1 MTSPQA
7 GPEGTPALGASRVTG
22 TGRARTRAVPQA
34 TVARLAVYLRML
46 GELVG
51 RGTDTVSSDELAAVC
66 GVNSAM
72 LRKDL
77 SHVGSHGI
85 RGVGY
90 EVGPLLR
97 HLEAALGLTHR
108 QSVALVGIG
117 NLGHALA
124 GYGGFGGRGFPVT
137 ALFDVDPDLVGIKI
151 NGIVVEHVR
160 DIPQTC
166 RERDVTIGM
175 IATPAPA
182 AQGACDLLVRAGV
195 SSILNFAPV
204 VLQVPEQV
212 EVRKVD
218 LAVELQILAFHVAR
232 RHLTG
237 SDRSGHDADAL
248 QSVRGGRPAPD
259 PGRDAVNVRAV
270 VTS

>member
-1 MTSPQA
+1 VTP
-7 GPEGTPALGASRVTG
+7 GPDTAPRVIPEAS
-22 TGRARTRAVPQA
+22 
-34 TVARLAVYLRML
+34 VARLAVYLRML
-46 GELVG
+46 GELAEQG
-51 RGTDTVSSDELAAVC
+51 ADTVSSEELAAAT
-66 GVNSAM
+66 GVNSAK

-77 SHVGSHGI
+77 SYIGSHGI

-90 EVGPLLR
+90 DVRALR
-97 HLEAALGLTHR
+97 YQLERVLGLDHR
-108 QSVALVGIG
+108 QAVALVGVG

-151 NGIVVEHVR
+151 NGILVDHVR
-160 DIPQTC
+160 DIPHIC
-166 RERDVTIGM
+166 PERDVTIGM

-195 SSILNFAPV
+195 SCILNFAPV

-218 LAVELQILAFHVAR
+218 LSVELQILSFHVAR
-232 RHLTG
+232 RHLAEREG
-237 SDRSGHDADAL
+237 L
-248 QSVRGGRPAPD
+248 
-259 PGRDAVNVRAV
+259 DAVNGHAV
-270 VTS
+270 VRS

>member
-1 MTSPQA
+1 VTSAPQA
-7 GPEGTPALGASRVTG
+7 GPEGTPALREAAATDTGGAP
-22 TGRARTRAVPQA
+22 AARAVPEA

-46 GELVG
+46 GELAEQ
-51 RGTDTVSSDELAAVC
+51 GTDTVSSDELAAVC
-66 GVNSAM
+66 GVNSAK

-77 SHVGSHGI
+77 SYVGSHGI

-90 EVGPLLR
+90 EVGPLLH
-97 HLEAALGLTHR
+97 HLESTLGLTHR

-151 NGIVVEHVR
+151 NGILVDHVR
-160 DIPQTC
+160 DIPHTC

-195 SSILNFAPV
+195 SCILNFAPV

-218 LAVELQILAFHVAR
+218 LAVELQILSFHVAR
-232 RHLTG
+232 RHLAEREG
-237 SDRSGHDADAL
+237 L
-248 QSVRGGRPAPD
+248 
-259 PGRDAVNVRAV
+259 DAVNGHAV
-270 VTS
+270 VRS

>member
-1 MTSPQA
+1 MTPRPPAAPPHA
-7 GPEGTPALGASRVTG
+7 GSEGTQGVEAA
-22 TGRARTRAVPQA
+22 GRPLARTVPAA

-46 GELVG
+46 GELAE
-51 RGTDTVSSDELAAVC
+51 RGTETVSSEELAAVS
-66 GVNSAM
+66 GVNSAK

-77 SHVGSHGI
+77 SYVGSHGI

-90 EVGPLLR
+90 EVRPLLH
-97 HLEAALGLTHR
+97 HLEATLGLTHR
-108 QSVALVGIG
+108 QAVALVGIG

-160 DIPQTC
+160 DIPEIC
-166 RERDVTIGM
+166 AGRHVTIGM

-195 SSILNFAPV
+195 SCILNFAPV
-204 VLQVPEQV
+204 VLQVPDQV

-232 RHLTG
+232 RHLAG
-237 SDRSGHDADAL
+237 LDVAVPVNGH
-248 QSVRGGRPAPD
+248 
-259 PGRDAVNVRAV
+259 AVM
-270 VTS
+270 SS

>member
-1 MTSPQA
+1 MH
-7 GPEGTPALGASRVTG
+7 
-22 TGRARTRAVPQA
+22 RAVPEA

-46 GELVG
+46 GELAEQ
-51 RGTDTVSSDELAAVC
+51 GTETVSSEELAAVS
-66 GVNSAM
+66 GVNSAK

-77 SHVGSHGI
+77 SYVGSHGI

-90 EVGPLLR
+90 EVRPLLR
-97 HLEAALGLTHR
+97 HLENTLGLTHR
-108 QSVALVGIG
+108 QAVALVGIG

-151 NGIVVEHVR
+151 NGIVVDHVR
-160 DIPQTC
+160 EIPAVC
-166 RERDVTIGM
+166 REQHVTIGM
-175 IATPAPA
+175 IATPGPA
-182 AQGACDLLVRAGV
+182 AQGVCDQLVRAGV
-195 SSILNFAPV
+195 SCILNFAPV

-232 RHLTG
+232 RHLAGLDVTVPAEPAHG
-237 SDRSGHDADAL
+237 
-248 QSVRGGRPAPD
+248 VNGR
-259 PGRDAVNVRAV
+259 V
-270 VTS
+270 VIP

>member
-1 MTSPQA
+1 VTSPPQA
-7 GPEGTPALGASRVTG
+7 GPGLARGASAGAKV
-22 TGRARTRAVPQA
+22 ARSIPEA
-34 TVARLAVYLRML
+34 TVARLAVYLRIL
-46 GELVG
+46 GELAEQ
-51 RGTDTVSSDELAAVC
+51 GTDTVSSDELAAAC
-66 GVNSAM
+66 GVNSAK

-77 SHVGSHGI
+77 SYVGSHGI

-97 HLEAALGLTHR
+97 HLETTLGLTHR
-108 QSVALVGIG
+108 QAVALVGIG

-160 DIPQTC
+160 TIPEVC
-166 RERDVTIGM
+166 PARGVTIGM
-175 IATPAPA
+175 IATPGPA
-182 AQGACDLLVRAGV
+182 AQSVCDLLVRAGV
-195 SSILNFAPV
+195 SCILNFAPV
-204 VLQVPEQV
+204 VLQVPGQV

-232 RHLTG
+232 RHLAAAADGYGTNGYVNGAGVG
-237 SDRSGHDADAL
+237 S
-248 QSVRGGRPAPD
+248 
-259 PGRDAVNVRAV
+259 
-270 VTS
+270 

>member
-1 MTSPQA
+1 VTPRPAAAPPQA
-7 GPEGTPALGASRVTG
+7 GPESI
-22 TGRARTRAVPQA
+22 RAQSAVAKISRAVPEA

-46 GELVG
+46 GELAEQ
-51 RGTDTVSSDELAAVC
+51 GTDTVSSDELAAAT
-66 GVNSAM
+66 GVNSAK

-77 SHVGSHGI
+77 SYVGSHGI

-97 HLEAALGLTHR
+97 HLETTLGLTHR
-108 QSVALVGIG
+108 QAVALVGIG

-151 NGIVVEHVR
+151 NGILVEHVR
-160 DIPQTC
+160 AIPEVC
-166 RERDVTIGM
+166 RERGVTIGM
-175 IATPAPA
+175 VATPGQA
-182 AQGACDLLVRAGV
+182 AQGVCDLLVRAGV
-195 SSILNFAPV
+195 SCILNFAPV
-204 VLQVPEQV
+204 VLQVPEHV

-232 RHLTG
+232 RHVAGLDVAPEKNHGENDHTVNGHAVMG
-237 SDRSGHDADAL
+237 S
-248 QSVRGGRPAPD
+248 
-259 PGRDAVNVRAV
+259 
-270 VTS
+270 

>member
-7 GPEGTPALGASRVTG
+7 GPEGTPALGDSSVTS
-22 TGRARTRAVPQA
+22 TGRARTRAVPEA

-46 GELVG
+46 GELVE

-66 GVNSAM
+66 GVNSAK

-77 SHVGSHGI
+77 SYVGSHGI

-90 EVGPLLR
+90 EVRPLLR
-97 HLEAALGLTHR
+97 HLENTLGLTHR
-108 QSVALVGIG
+108 QAVALVGIG

-124 GYGGFGGRGFPVT
+124 GYGGFSGRGFPVT

-151 NGIVVEHVR
+151 NGIVVDHVR
-160 DIPQTC
+160 EIPAVC
-166 RERDVTIGM
+166 REQHVTIGM
-175 IATPAPA
+175 IATPGPA
-182 AQGACDLLVRAGV
+182 AQGVCDQLVRAGV
-195 SSILNFAPV
+195 SCILNFAPV

-218 LAVELQILAFHVAR
+218 LAVELQILAFHESR
-232 RHLTG
+232 RV
-237 SDRSGHDADAL
+237 ADAPDGL
-248 QSVRGGRPAPD
+248 RSDGLRSEPA
-259 PGRDAVNVRAV
+259 GAV
-270 VTS
+270 VAAFPANSITEAVAVRS

>member
-1 MTSPQA
+1 VTSPPQA
-7 GPEGTPALGASRVTG
+7 GPGTARAASAAKV
-22 TGRARTRAVPQA
+22 ARSIPEA
-34 TVARLAVYLRML
+34 TVARLAVYLRIL
-46 GELVG
+46 GELAEQGV
-51 RGTDTVSSDELAAVC
+51 DTVSSDELAAVC
-66 GVNSAM
+66 GVNSAK

-97 HLEAALGLTHR
+97 HLENTLGLTHR
-108 QSVALVGIG
+108 QAVALVGIG

-137 ALFDVDPDLVGIKI
+137 AMFDVDPDLVGIKI

-160 DIPQTC
+160 TIPEVC
-166 RERDVTIGM
+166 PERGVTIGM
-175 IATPAPA
+175 IATPGPA
-182 AQGACDLLVRAGV
+182 AQSVCDLLVRAGV
-195 SSILNFAPV
+195 SCILNFAPV
-204 VLQVPEQV
+204 VLQVPGQV

-232 RHLTG
+232 RHL
-237 SDRSGHDADAL
+237 A
-248 QSVRGGRPAPD
+248 
-259 PGRDAVNVRAV
+259 AV
-270 VTS
+270 VDGYGTNGYVNGAGVGS